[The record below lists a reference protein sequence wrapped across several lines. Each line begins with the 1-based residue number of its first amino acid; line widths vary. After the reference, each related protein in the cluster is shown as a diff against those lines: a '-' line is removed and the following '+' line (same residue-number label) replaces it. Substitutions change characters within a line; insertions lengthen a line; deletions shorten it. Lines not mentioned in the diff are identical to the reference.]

1 MEGALIINPYDDRAV
16 SNAVHRALTM
26 EQDERIERWQMMMN
40 RISRESLTWWRES
53 FITAL
58 SEAKQ
63 GNQLPGGA
71 C

>member
-1 MEGALIINPYDDRAV
+1 V

-26 EQDERIERWQMMMN
+26 EQHERIARWQVMMD

-58 SEAKQ
+58 SEVKQ
-63 GNQLPGGA
+63 GTHAPVEPVSGGP
-71 C
+71 